1 MKEEI
6 KKSLSPMD
14 AGCSSLPL
22 LSLAAESRI
31 FMEVSVNELA
41 ARESWGTVN
50 RLFRVWKEKQ
60 QLFFSRSFFPLVP
73 SCLLEA
79 SNVPGDLLVLTEK
92 DRIRDLGWLL
102 VLHMHKAPGLLDF
115 LEGSLGLPP
124 LGFSS

>member
-6 KKSLSPMD
+6 KKSLSSVD

-31 FMEVSVNELA
+31 FMEVSVNKLA

-60 QLFFSRSFFPLVP
+60 QLFFLEVSFLWSHLACWRHLMYPEN
-73 SCLLEA
+73 C
-79 SNVPGDLLVLTEK
+79 
-92 DRIRDLGWLL
+92 
-102 VLHMHKAPGLLDF
+102 
-115 LEGSLGLPP
+115 
-124 LGFSS
+124 